1 MKRTLAL
8 LLSLILAVG
17 LTAPAAAL
25 TADEASGLFSLD
37 PGEDYTVLNRTNLRR
52 NSEFV
57 ERLGYTVSAFQK
69 AMEEGDV
76 FLYAATAD
84 NVRQVQVKCWAGQE
98 DVAQKIE
105 DLAFLPEDKRNLA
118 REEIGRQVAGE
129 GELLSAET
137 VERDGQIFFR
147 FRVRS
152 DVALESDEAAIGYC
166 FDEYLTIADGHF
178 CALLFYNA
186 ASVFSAADEAE
197 SARLF
202 EAFRVAPTPEKTDWR
217 NFALRIFAALLLIA
231 AAITAVYLLSTFVRD
246 IRLRREQS
254 DTIPDR
260 IKMRRK

>member
-1 MKRTLAL
+1 MKRILAL
-8 LLSLILAVG
+8 TLTLILAIG

-37 PGEDYTVLNRTNLRR
+37 PGEDYTVLTRTNLRK
-52 NSEFV
+52 NSEFI
-57 ERLGYTVSAFQK
+57 ERLGYTVSTFQK
-69 AMEEGDV
+69 AMEDGDV
-76 FLYAATAD
+76 FLYAATESND
-84 NVRQVQVKCWAGQE
+84 RQVQVKCWAGEE
-98 DVAQKIE
+98 DFAQRIE
-105 DLAFLPEDKRNLA
+105 DLTFLPEEKLDLT
-118 REEIGRQVAGE
+118 REEIGLQVAGE

-152 DVALESDEAAIGYC
+152 DVALESDAAAIGFC
-166 FDEYLTIADGHF
+166 FDEYLTIADGRF

-186 ASVFSAADEAE
+186 ADDFSAADEKE

-202 EAFRVAPTPEKTDWR
+202 AAFGVTPTPEKSDWR

-231 AAITAVYLLSTFVRD
+231 AAVGAVYILSTFVRD
-246 IRLRREQS
+246 IRLRREQPDS
-254 DTIPDR
+254 IPDR